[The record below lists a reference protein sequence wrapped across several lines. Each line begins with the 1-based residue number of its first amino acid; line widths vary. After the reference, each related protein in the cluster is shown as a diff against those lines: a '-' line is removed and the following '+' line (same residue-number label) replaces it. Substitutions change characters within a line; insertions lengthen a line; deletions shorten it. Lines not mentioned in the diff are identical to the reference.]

1 MLNGGWQTDAAE
13 RRVCELEFNDFNIN
27 LYLRLNYGK
36 ASEHLKY
43 SARTLYGAFTALCF
57 CGFGAAQQQQ
67 HNSIRT
73 SDLDRSRLTDTRSTE
88 NDRIGADTDPEYQID
103 ASPLIKLEETWTEEQ

>member
-1 MLNGGWQTDAAE
+1 MTDAAE
-13 RRVCELEFNDFNIN
+13 RRVYELEFNDFNIN

-43 SARTLYGAFTALCF
+43 SARTLYGAFTALWCF
-57 CGFGAAQQQQ
+57 CGFQQQ

-103 ASPLIKLEETWTEEQ
+103 ASLLIKLEETWTEEQ